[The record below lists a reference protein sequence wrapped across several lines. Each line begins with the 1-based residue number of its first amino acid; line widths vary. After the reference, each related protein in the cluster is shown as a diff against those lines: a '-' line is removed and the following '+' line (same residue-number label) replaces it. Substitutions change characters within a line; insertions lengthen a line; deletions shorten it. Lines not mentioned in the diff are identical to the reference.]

1 MLQQWGGSRGTL
13 GLGRSGRRGVMKWP
27 VVLALATTPAMLVP
41 CAMLASCA
49 SQPTERTTRLRAS
62 DLEIG
67 IADVREDLAASAF
80 LTGRTAESGQLR
92 IVPSE
97 MVNLSSDRLARID
110 RWAAVT
116 KVLFDPS
123 MRALLEARNIQTLM
137 PRDTA
142 LLLTR
147 YGVNTDPNA
156 RVAPV
161 GMDESPDFAPTHV
174 FGARVLSIT
183 RAASWTGDQNEL
195 SNLRQETVRVEYSIV
210 ELQSRRVEWSG
221 AHEFKRV
228 ATGLLID

>member
-1 MLQQWGGSRGTL
+1 MLA
-13 GLGRSGRRGVMKWP
+13 GVPM
-27 VVLALATTPAMLVP
+27 V
-41 CAMLASCA
+41 LASCA
-49 SQPTERTTRLRAS
+49 APQAERTTRLRAS
-62 DLEIG
+62 DLRLG
-67 IADVREDLAASAF
+67 VADVREDLAASRF
-80 LTGRTAESGQLR
+80 LTERTADSPALR

-123 MRALLEARNIQTLM
+123 VRAMLEEKNIQTLM

-147 YGVNTDPNA
+147 YGVDVDPST

-161 GMDESPDFAPTHV
+161 DADESPDFAPTHV
-174 FGARVLSIT
+174 FGARVMSIT
-183 RAASWTGDQNEL
+183 RASGVNGSEP
-195 SNLRQETVRVEYSIV
+195 SNLRQETIRVEYQII

>member
-1 MLQQWGGSRGTL
+1 MVQERGGARL
-13 GLGRSGRRGVMKWP
+13 VRGLGRRVQRGGIRWP
-27 VVLALATTPAMLVP
+27 VLVALAATQAMLV
-41 CAMLASCA
+41 SCA
-49 SQPTERTTRLRAS
+49 GQQAERTTRLRAS

-67 IADVREDLAASAF
+67 VAEVREDLASSAF
-80 LTGRTAESGQLR
+80 MGTRTAESGPIR

-123 MRALLEARNIQTLM
+123 VRAMFEAKNIQTLM

-147 YGVNTDPNA
+147 YGVDVDPAA
-156 RVAPV
+156 RVV
-161 GMDESPDFAPTHV
+161 GGAGLGVDESPDFAPTHV
-174 FGARVLSIT
+174 FGARVMSIT
-183 RAASWTGDQNEL
+183 RASGVGPREA
-195 SNLRQETVRVEYSIV
+195 SNLRQETIRVEYQIV

-228 ATGLLID
+228 GVGLLID

>member
-1 MLQQWGGSRGTL
+1 M
-13 GLGRSGRRGVMKWP
+13 
-27 VVLALATTPAMLVP
+27 VLALAGVAALPLAMV
-41 CAMLASCA
+41 SCA
-49 SQPTERTTRLRAS
+49 APQTERTTRLRAS

-67 IADVREDLAASAF
+67 VADVREDLAASAF
-80 LTGRTAESGQLR
+80 LTGRGAESGGLR

-97 MVNLSSDRLARID
+97 MANLSSDRLARID

-123 MRALLEARNIQTLM
+123 VRALLEERNIQTLM

-147 YGVNTDPNA
+147 YGVDVDPST

-174 FGARVLSIT
+174 FGARVMSIT
-183 RAASWTGDQNEL
+183 RASSNDRTEP
-195 SNLRQETVRVEYSIV
+195 SNLRQETIRVEYQIV
-210 ELQSRRVEWSG
+210 DLQSRRVEWSG